1 MFFAVNAA
9 DPADAAQD
17 VNAFLA
23 SHTILSMTKELIRE
37 ADRAY
42 WSICVEY
49 QVGNPTTDQIT
60 TSAKSKI
67 DYRDVLSPEE
77 FTVFSQLR
85 DLRKKLAERDAIPVY
100 AILSNAQLA
109 DMVQKKIISRTGLQ
123 TISGIGE
130 GKITKYGDAFIDCL
144 KQFNGGRTQ

>member
-1 MFFAVNAA
+1 MFFSVNAA

-100 AILSNAQLA
+100 AISTTN
-109 DMVQKKIISRTGLQ
+109 
-123 TISGIGE
+123 
-130 GKITKYGDAFIDCL
+130 
-144 KQFNGGRTQ
+144 